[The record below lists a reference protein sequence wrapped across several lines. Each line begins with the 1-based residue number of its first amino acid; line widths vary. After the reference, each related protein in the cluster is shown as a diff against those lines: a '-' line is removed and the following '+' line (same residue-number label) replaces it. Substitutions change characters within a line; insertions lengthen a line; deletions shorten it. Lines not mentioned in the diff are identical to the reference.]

1 MTLMNSDRKFHT
13 LQSTVANS
21 GRTSIC
27 VTSRYFGTQCHLLIE
42 DDVCSWVDDVPGTCY
57 VLDTVPGSWPGRD
70 IATLCQ
76 LAAVDVE
83 FPCAELRHAARALNC
98 DGITCPVPWSLLS
111 SPRMFRRDVREL
123 LRVVQNVLRS
133 PAIGYY
139 GRVFEPSR
147 RLLSSLVRP
156 MIDSGKLDDY
166 RSSAEASY
174 IDVLQSFKPAADGS
188 ADQVMYDVVGGRT
201 GRMHVVS
208 GPQILRLRRKH
219 RDIIRTRFTGGR
231 VVLVDFVS
239 LEARIAA
246 IEAGRT
252 PSADVYSSIATATDA
267 PRHILKLATLTT
279 LFGGSAEATLLQHVD
294 ASAAHA
300 VVDDVTE
307 YFDVDNVT
315 SRLVSSSQSNT
326 VTTKMG
332 RVVRCPDV
340 RRLYNSYV
348 QGTGVEVAATG
359 FNRLANALHAAEMQT
374 CMMFIIHDAAVID
387 VHPSEEA
394 KFSTIVERVSSHCD
408 CYDVGFPLKIKEL
421 IE

>member
-1 MTLMNSDRKFHT
+1 MMLMDSDQKLRT
-13 LQSTVANS
+13 PQSTVTDS

-27 VTSRYFGTQCHLLIE
+27 VTSGYLGTQCHLLIE
-42 DDVCSWVDDVPGTCY
+42 DDACSWVDDVPDTCH
-57 VLDTVPGSWPGRD
+57 VLDTVIGSWPGRD

-98 DGITCPVPWSLLS
+98 DGFTCPVPWSLLS

-123 LRVVQNVLRS
+123 LRVVQNVLKS
-133 PAIGYY
+133 PVAGYY

-147 RLLSSLVRP
+147 RLLSSLVRCNVN
-156 MIDSGKLDDY
+156 SGKLNDY
-166 RSSAEASY
+166 SSNAETGY
-174 IDVLQSFKPAADGS
+174 IGVLQSFQPAADGF
-188 ADQVMYDVVGGRT
+188 AEHVTYDVIGGRT
-201 GRMHVVS
+201 GRMHVIS

-219 RDIIRTRFTGGR
+219 RDIMRSRFDGGR

-246 IEAGRT
+246 LEAGRT
-252 PSADVYSSIATATDA
+252 PSADVYSSVVTTTDA
-267 PRHILKLATLTT
+267 PRHIMKLATLTT

-300 VVDDVTE
+300 VVDDVTA
-307 YFDVDNVT
+307 YFDVDSVT
-315 SRLVSSSQSNT
+315 SRLVSSSQQNT
-326 VTTKMG
+326 VTTRMG
-332 RVVRCPDV
+332 RVIRCPDA

-374 CMMFIIHDAAVID
+374 CVMFIIHDAAVID

-394 KFSTIVERVSSHCD
+394 KFNTIVERVSSHCD

-421 IE
+421 TE